1 VDDLL
6 GLVDAAVQG
15 GVNLRTQTDTAGLT
29 DSVSAVIASSL
40 NQTVTDSVGLRSD
53 HRAVLT
59 TIRPFSGTTGRPYTG
74 VTSRYPF
81 VPD

>member
-1 VDDLL
+1 
-6 GLVDAAVQG
+6 VQG
-15 GVNLRTQTDTAGLT
+15 GVNLRAQTDTAGLT

-40 NQTVTDSVGLRSD
+40 NQTVNDSVGLRSD

-59 TIRPFSGTTGRPYTG
+59 RRRPFTGTTTRPGTGTTARPYSG

-81 VPD
+81 IPD